1 MGSNPLTFITYPT
14 PVGGVSAFPH
24 SPRRSALS
32 LLHSP
37 GRPPPKQLIPVWR
50 TEISAV
56 RRRVSAGI
64 HRISGPGR
72 RAGFPPTSRADFGEI
87 PAENRPFGPD
97 FSADTGKKGTRCY
110 FVMVKLVVVDLSEL
124 VLINDEL
131 HTIFA
136 MGKLGL
142 EGMLG
147 FVSCFDILVTM

>member
-1 MGSNPLTFITYPT
+1 M
-14 PVGGVSAFPH
+14 
-24 SPRRSALS
+24 
-32 LLHSP
+32 
-37 GRPPPKQLIPVWR
+37 
-50 TEISAV
+50 
-56 RRRVSAGI
+56 AGI

-72 RAGFPPTSRADFGEI
+72 RGGLPPTSRADFGEI

-97 FSADTGKKGTRCY
+97 FSADTGKKGMRCY